1 MWFGV
6 TLALAVAGFLNT
18 MNVPDSLE
26 QFRINFY
33 RWTPVVGFGLVVVAG
48 WVGTEAAGRLT
59 RQRRPNRLAAL
70 RTIAVAVVAAV
81 MAVPVTAAAISPRQ
95 DDRFREQDSFGVFAA
110 ARTALLDDAKGADRV
125 TLVESELGSDWARKV
140 APRFDARRAVL
151 LDDRWASVREDF
163 ARVWIGDDATREHSF
178 VGLDD
183 AAQQWRTEHG
193 LPALPRLAVVTRALD
208 LDPGLAL
215 FEGPRPILVAPAT
228 APATRRERLG
238 EVADLLLCGEAE
250 VDLTAVLAEL
260 TAQGLGQVLCEGG
273 PELFASLVAVDAVDE
288 LCLTLSPLLVSGS
301 ATRITRAG
309 DQVARRM
316 RRAHVI
322 EGTDMLFLR
331 YTRAS

>member
-1 MWFGV
+1 M
-6 TLALAVAGFLNT
+6 
-18 MNVPDSLE
+18 LE
-26 QFRINFY
+26 REE
-33 RWTPVVGFGLVVVAG
+33 L
-48 WVGTEAAGRLT
+48 
-59 RQRRPNRLAAL
+59 LAAYPRHEDGDTWL
-70 RTIAVAVVAAV
+70 RANFVTSLDGAATLEGLSG
-81 MAVPVTAAAISPRQ
+81 PLNDPE
-95 DDRFREQDSFGVFAA
+95 D
-110 ARTALLDDAKGADRV
+110 TALLLALRQLADVVLVGAGTV
-125 TLVESELGSDWARKV
+125 
-140 APRFDARRAVL
+140 RAEGYGGL
-151 LDDRWASVREDF
+151 
-163 ARVWIGDDATREHSF
+163 
-178 VGLDD
+178 GLDD